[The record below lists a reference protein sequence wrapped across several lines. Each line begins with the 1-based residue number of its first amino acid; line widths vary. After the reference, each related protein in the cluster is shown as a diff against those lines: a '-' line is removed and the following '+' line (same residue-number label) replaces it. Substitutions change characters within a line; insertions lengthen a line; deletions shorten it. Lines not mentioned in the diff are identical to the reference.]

1 MRNHRFLKQALGF
14 VLSAVLLLSQPFS
27 ALGAELEVQDFAQ
40 PDFDIHAGGVY
51 LVNLDT
57 DQVIY
62 QQNAQRRSFPASM
75 TKVMTA
81 ILLLENA
88 DSLDDTFPAEYA
100 HFDEFAGLNVS
111 SADIRAGEELTIQ
124 DYLYALMLPS
134 GNEAANILAD
144 YAGPGIDAFVEK
156 MNQRAKELG
165 CTDTHFA
172 NPHGL
177 GDPEHYTTPKDM
189 YLITR
194 HAMELPGFMEIVG
207 STRYTLPATDYAG
220 ERVLNNTNKMMEQ
233 GSIYYDSAVQGI
245 KTGTLE
251 EGRTFVS
258 SASRGGMNY
267 LLVLMDVP
275 FEEKDG
281 TESEYNLSFIDA
293 GNFYDWVFS
302 TFTVENLLTVNQFV
316 DEIKVELAWE
326 KDFIHLYPEQ
336 SITALVPIG
345 IEEDQIERIIDN
357 DESVKAPVQEGQ
369 VLGSLEILLDGQSL
383 GRVNLV
389 SSETVAR
396 SNLLYYLDLIKT
408 MASTWWFK
416 TLVICIVLLCIVY
429 GISCVFINRRRRRY
443 KNIRRKR
450 DF

>member
-1 MRNHRFLKQALGF
+1 
-14 VLSAVLLLSQPFS
+14 
-27 ALGAELEVQDFAQ
+27 
-40 PDFDIHAGGVY
+40 
-51 LVNLDT
+51 
-57 DQVIY
+57 
-62 QQNAQRRSFPASM
+62 
-75 TKVMTA
+75 
-81 ILLLENA
+81 
-88 DSLDDTFPAEYA
+88 
-100 HFDEFAGLNVS
+100 
-111 SADIRAGEELTIQ
+111 
-124 DYLYALMLPS
+124 MLPS

-345 IEEDQIERIIDN
+345 IEEDQIERIIDT